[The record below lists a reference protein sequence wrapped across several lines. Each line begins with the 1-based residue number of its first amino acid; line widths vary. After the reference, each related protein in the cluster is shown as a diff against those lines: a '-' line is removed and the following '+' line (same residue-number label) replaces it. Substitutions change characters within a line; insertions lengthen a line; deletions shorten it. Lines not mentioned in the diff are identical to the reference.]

1 VRHNRYKGNSR
12 SPFLKRQ
19 FLRVVLILSGLLIVL
34 PLILFLSKTE
44 SSLPGKSMFSRFF
57 PTDKG
62 EQGFEGAARDSAP
75 QLSSD
80 FGPDAIDTQEEHE
93 TVGPLE
99 RIVRVAQGD
108 TLINL
113 LLQAGIARTEA
124 HATVSALKNVYN
136 PRQLRPGQEVILTF
150 QPHPE
155 NEEGEVFQGLKL
167 QVDVDRN
174 VLVRR
179 QDEEMQFTAA
189 EEKWEL
195 HKGDSAVSG
204 TIVSSLYD
212 AAIQNDLP
220 LSALMQ
226 MVRAFS
232 FDVDFQRDIH
242 PGDRFQVLYEQHV
255 DDNGEVLRVGDVAYA
270 SLETRGRT
278 KRIYRYTALDGE
290 IDYFDEKG
298 RSVRKSL
305 MLTPIDGARLSSGY
319 GMRRHPILGYSR
331 MHRGLDFAAPSGTPI
346 MAAGNGVLTF
356 VGRKGNYGNTVQ
368 IRHSGGYATLYAH
381 MRGFARGIRTGVRV
395 NQGQTIGYV
404 GNTGMSTGPHLH
416 YEVMLNGKHVNPSAI
431 SSTPGRILA
440 GKDLERFKQVKL
452 DLEHHYASA
461 MEERMAAVEQP
472 RSM

>member
-1 VRHNRYKGNSR
+1 VRHNRYKGNFR

-19 FLRVVLILSGLLIVL
+19 SLRVVLILSGLLLVL
-34 PLILFLSKTE
+34 PLVLFLSKSE
-44 SSLPGKSMFSRFF
+44 FSLPGKSIFTRLLR
-57 PTDKG
+57 TDKG
-62 EQGFEGAARDSAP
+62 EQGFEGAAKGSAT

-80 FGPDAIDTQEEHE
+80 LGSDVIDTQEEPE
-93 TVGPLE
+93 AIGPLE

-108 TLINL
+108 TLLNL

-124 HATVSALKNVYN
+124 HAAVSALQGIYN

-150 QPHPE
+150 QPHPGE
-155 NEEGEVFQGLKL
+155 EEGEVFQGLKL

-174 VLVRR
+174 VLVKR
-179 QDEEMQFTAA
+179 QEEEKQFTAA

-195 HKGDSAVSG
+195 HKDDSAVSG
-204 TIVSSLYD
+204 TIESSLYD

-220 LSALMQ
+220 ISALMQ

-242 PGDRFQVLYEQHV
+242 PGDRFQVLYERHV
-255 DDNGEVLRVGDVAYA
+255 DDYGEVLRVGAVSYA

-331 MHRGLDFAAPSGTPI
+331 MHRGLDFAARSGTPI
-346 MAAGNGVLTF
+346 MAAGNGVVTHA
-356 VGRKGNYGNTVQ
+356 GWKGNYGNTVQ
-368 IRHSGGYATLYAH
+368 IRHSGGYTTLYAH
-381 MRGFARGIRTGVRV
+381 MRGLARGIRTGVRV
-395 NQGQTIGYV
+395 TQGQTIGYV
-404 GNTGMSTGPHLH
+404 GTTGMSTGPHLH

-440 GKDLERFKQVKL
+440 GKDLELFKQIKL
-452 DLEHHYASA
+452 DLEHHYASS
-461 MEERMAAVEQP
+461 MEERVAAVEQP